1 MLAVSSLTSILK
13 IVVLSSVIFVWV
25 VRYQNIIEEFK
36 FYKYPN
42 WLRDIVG
49 ILKISFVILIV
60 SSDPFQVK
68 VGSAGIALLM
78 LAALFTH
85 FRVKN
90 PVQKMLPSLSLLVL
104 SCLIFLTGQ

>member
-60 SSDPFQVK
+60 SSDPFQVQ

-90 PVQKMLPSLSLLVL
+90 PFQKMLPSLSLLVL
-104 SCLIFLTGQ
+104 SCLIFLSGN

>member
-60 SSDPFQVK
+60 SSDPFQVQ

-90 PVQKMLPSLSLLVL
+90 PFPKMLPSMSLLVL
-104 SCLIFLTGQ
+104 SCFIFLSGN